1 MPDGRPR
8 STPGSPPPTPP
19 GRSDRTGVRR
29 PGRATRGR
37 RIVALV
43 GAATVLALV
52 AGALVADRPPAVAG
66 PPLHVARQTAGA
78 VFDGD
83 FPDPSV
89 LLVGHRYYA
98 FSTQSG
104 RFHLQVISST
114 DLTTWSAPA
123 EALPRLPTWAAPG
136 ATWAPAASAMPGGG
150 YELFYA
156 ARDRALSTECIGRA
170 TSSSPAGPFVDADP
184 EPFLCQPSLGGSID
198 PYVFSDQ
205 GVAYLVWK
213 SDGANGALQQ
223 VWSEVL
229 SPGDTGLVGVPSLL
243 LSATAPWEHGIVEG
257 PAMLASATGLY
268 LYFSGNRWSTSAY
281 AIGVVGCDTP
291 LGPCANGLSPQ
302 ALSTSAGARGPG
314 GPTFFTDRAG
324 EVLMAFAAWS
334 GTPGSAVGRRE
345 LYLYGV
351 DTTGTFPTLIEL
363 LWPAGRRTAAA
374 PVSGS
379 ATG

>member
-1 MPDGRPR
+1 M
-8 STPGSPPPTPP
+8 
-19 GRSDRTGVRR
+19 
-29 PGRATRGR
+29 
-37 RIVALV
+37 
-43 GAATVLALV
+43 VLALV
-52 AGALVADRPPAVAG
+52 IVAVVTDRAPAVAG
-66 PPLHVARQTAGA
+66 QPLHVARLTAGA

-83 FPDPSV
+83 FPDPSI
-89 LLVGHRYYA
+89 LLVGDRYFAY
-98 FSTQSG
+98 STQSG
-104 RFHLQVISST
+104 PFHFQVMSST

-123 EALPRLPTWAAPG
+123 EALPQLPTWAEPG
-136 ATWAPAASAMPGGG
+136 ATWAPAASAVSGGG

-170 TSSSPAGPFVDADP
+170 TSSSPAGPFVDDAS
-184 EPFLCQPSLGGSID
+184 EPLLCQPSLGGSID

-205 GVAYLVWK
+205 GVTYLVWK

-223 VWSEVL
+223 VWSQVL
-229 SPGDTGLVGVPSLL
+229 SPGDAGLVGVPSLL
-243 LSATAPWEHGIVEG
+243 LSATAPWEHGVVEG
-257 PAMLASATGLY
+257 PAMLATPNGLY

-302 ALSTSAGARGPG
+302 ALSTSAGVRGPG

-324 EVLMAFAAWS
+324 EMLMAFAAWS
-334 GTPGSAVGRRE
+334 GTPGSASGRRE

-363 LWPAGRRTAAA
+363 LWPAGHRTAAA
-374 PVSGS
+374 S
-379 ATG
+379 ATGSAPASASASG